1 MEVVLH
7 SSAGWVQLVCT
18 ILWFLC
24 LLFCFSF
31 SFLLFSSRHFAFYG
45 QAFAISF
52 CLTQSMIRCV
62 HSSSKATIRSRNRSR
77 SQQPEHFRWLATA
90 SAVAPLTGS
99 FSSSSSSCLS
109 PFLSV
114 CVCVVLSSAHETP
127 SCPLRRWGCL
137 FSVLYTFH
145 VMRKLNSFRYRT
157 MITFGPVRPHH
168 HPKMSSRNWCC
179 SMCNERMERGVALLG
194 LPVPLPYSPITF
206 FCLWFAYAVA
216 KLVSSL
222 FGSCHKF
229 TKVFLYAKAC
239 SRTCFVLHLLLL
251 LLVAAGD
258 GEAAVI
264 ESIDAFATR
273 IS

>member
-1 MEVVLH
+1 MGSISLHNTLISLSFVLLFVFLSALFF
-7 SSAGWVQLVCT
+7 SSFC
-18 ILWFLC
+18 ILWPGICNFLLPNSINDKMRAQQQQSNNKKPQPEQEPATGALQVTGDC
-24 LLFCFSF
+24 LSCCSPYWLLLFFF
-31 SFLLFSSRHFAFYG
+31 F
-45 QAFAISF
+45 
-52 CLTQSMIRCV
+52 
-62 HSSSKATIRSRNRSR
+62 
-77 SQQPEHFRWLATA
+77 
-90 SAVAPLTGS
+90 
-99 FSSSSSSCLS
+99 
-109 PFLSV
+109 FLSFPPFYLSV
-114 CVCVVLSSAHETP
+114 SVLCCHQHTKPHLA
-127 SCPLRRWGCL
+127 PLRRWGCL

-179 SMCNERMERGVALLG
+179 SMCNERMERGVTLLG
-194 LPVPLPYSPITF
+194 LPLPLPYSPITF

-229 TKVFLYAKAC
+229 TKVFLYANPC
-239 SRTCFVLHLLLL
+239 SRTCFVLHLLLLL